1 MHKHGWSITGE
12 SGIMMFIEKPE
23 SIRAEC
29 IFGTQ
34 QLLPLLDAF
43 SQEIRG
49 VKAAQDSEYIH
60 RMRVASRRL
69 RAALPLFASCIP
81 EKKYRQW
88 MQEIQRITRALGDA
102 RDTDVQ
108 IAFLKKLE
116 KRKTAGLRA
125 KDTNPAQPDLLKGD
139 AETILLSLLQK
150 KRVKLQTAVV
160 SALEKLENSGVIN
173 DMRIFFGDQKEK
185 ARSIRKKPSP
195 YGIAPVAATRIARR
209 LDLLLSH
216 EQWVHNPD
224 AIAEHHAIRI
234 AAKKLRYTME
244 IYAPLYRRGLKKTL
258 RRIKKIQEI
267 LGDLHD
273 CDVWIDM
280 VMAMLLKERQSSS
293 EMNTVKNTQVS
304 KVTSYKHFLSEREK
318 ERKIIYRRFVRYWDS
333 LGRTRLWDELRKN
346 LDRER
351 KIKYRFSVI
360 YNEDEIRPA
369 VSYLATL
376 YPEGLDHCRKVTR
389 LALMLF
395 DELKS
400 LHRMGSRER
409 FLLECTGLLHDI
421 GWKFGQKGHAG
432 RSADMILSDE
442 NLPLGLV
449 DRGIVALVVK
459 AHQGKIRFES
469 ESFFSL
475 LSSDDRNNV
484 LMLAAFL
491 RVADGLDYLHHGSI
505 TSFHCMINPLEII
518 MEISSLQDVT
528 VEKERALIKSDLL
541 NRIFKRTLV
550 IR

>member
-1 MHKHGWSITGE
+1 
-12 SGIMMFIEKPE
+12 MMFIEKPE

-29 IFGTQ
+29 IFGTR
-34 QLLPLLDAF
+34 QLLPILDAF
-43 SQEIRG
+43 SQEIGG

-108 IAFLKKLE
+108 IAFLIKLE
-116 KRKTAGLRA
+116 KRKAAGILA
-125 KDTNPAQPDLLKGD
+125 KDPNPAQRILFKGE
-139 AETILLSLLQK
+139 AESILLSLLQK
-150 KRVKLQTAVV
+150 KRKKLQTAVV

-185 ARSIRKKPSP
+185 ARSTRKKPSP
-195 YGIAPVAATRIARR
+195 YGIAPVAAMRIARR

-216 EQWVHNPD
+216 EPWVHNPD

-293 EMNTVKNTQVS
+293 EMNTVKNTQVG

-346 LDRER
+346 LD
-351 KIKYRFSVI
+351 
-360 YNEDEIRPA
+360 
-369 VSYLATL
+369 
-376 YPEGLDHCRKVTR
+376 
-389 LALMLF
+389 
-395 DELKS
+395 
-400 LHRMGSRER
+400 
-409 FLLECTGLLHDI
+409 TGKENQI
-421 GWKFGQKGHAG
+421 PVFGH
-432 RSADMILSDE
+432 L
-442 NLPLGLV
+442 
-449 DRGIVALVVK
+449 
-459 AHQGKIRFES
+459 
-469 ESFFSL
+469 
-475 LSSDDRNNV
+475 
-484 LMLAAFL
+484 
-491 RVADGLDYLHHGSI
+491 
-505 TSFHCMINPLEII
+505 
-518 MEISSLQDVT
+518 
-528 VEKERALIKSDLL
+528 
-541 NRIFKRTLV
+541 
-550 IR
+550 

>member
-1 MHKHGWSITGE
+1 MT
-12 SGIMMFIEKPE
+12 FIEKPE

-43 SQEIRG
+43 SQEIGG
-49 VKAAQDSEYIH
+49 VKTAQDSEYIH

-116 KRKTAGLRA
+116 KRKTAGLPV
-125 KDTNPAQPDLLKGD
+125 KDTNPAQPDLLKGE

-150 KRVKLQTAVV
+150 KRIKLQTAVV

-173 DMRIFFGDQKEK
+173 DMRIFFGNQKEK

-195 YGIAPVAATRIARR
+195 YGIPPVAATRIARR
-209 LDLLLSH
+209 LSRLLSH

-244 IYAPLYRRGLKKTL
+244 IYAPLYRRGLKKPL
-258 RRIKKIQEI
+258 RRVKKIQEI

-273 CDVWIDM
+273 CDVWIDL
-280 VMAMLLKERQSSS
+280 VMAMLLKERLSSS
-293 EMNTVKNTQVS
+293 ETNTPKNMRVS
-304 KVTSYKHFLSEREK
+304 KVTSYKHFLVEREK

-333 LGRTRLWDELRKN
+333 LGHLRLWDDLRKN
-346 LDRER
+346 LDTER
-351 KIKYRFSVI
+351 KCKYRFSVV
-360 YNEDEIRPA
+360 YEDDEIRPA
-369 VSYLATL
+369 VSYLATQ
-376 YPEGLDHCRKVTR
+376 YPGGLDHCRKVTH
-389 LALMLF
+389 LALTLF
-395 DELKS
+395 DELKP
-400 LHRMGSRER
+400 LHRMGSHER
-409 FLLECTGLLHDI
+409 FLLECAGLLHDI
-421 GWKFGQKGHAG
+421 GLKFGQKGHAG
-432 RSADMILSDE
+432 RGADMIRSDE
-442 NLPLGLV
+442 NLPLELI
-449 DRGIVALVVK
+449 DRGIVALLVK
-459 AHQGKIRFES
+459 THRREIRFES
-469 ESFFSL
+469 EGFFSL
-475 LSSDDRNNV
+475 LSLEDRNNV
-484 LMLAAFL
+484 LTLAGLL
-491 RVADGLDYLHHGSI
+491 RVADGLDYLHLGSI
-505 TSFHCMINPLEII
+505 TSIHSMITPQQII
-518 MEISSLQDVT
+518 LEISSLRDASG
-528 VEKERALIKSDLL
+528 EKERALLKSDLL
-541 NRIFKRTLV
+541 NKVFDRTLV